1 MLSVGRI
8 DHNLEPTKEEI
19 LDLSEYKIEI
29 VLSDAEIAALNPVD
43 SAASKLTVSINP
55 LDLASPI
62 PVELAQGASVLCV
75 EVDPQSRQSVAR
87 IAALRAEQPDLP
99 IIALVREADLSLVRA
114 LLRQGVNDVI
124 ELPLSIAQLT
134 ESVSDLVANR
144 KGQTPRN
151 SRKVGR
157 LISVVK
163 SIGGVGAT
171 NVAVNLA
178 STLASEGDQRACLFD
193 LDVQFG
199 NAATYLGAAAEPS
212 LTELLDGG
220 ARIDGDFL
228 RTVMSVVAGG
238 ARFVPAPAEILPIEA
253 IDEAQLRHV
262 LQTARG
268 EFEFVVADLPA
279 NWANWTL
286 SVVSQS
292 DLIILVVELS
302 VGSLRQG
309 KRQLQ
314 LLKAQGVESARIAIL
329 VNRVEQ
335 RLFKTIGLDDA
346 AKVLGHPVQFHVHND
361 YPLMSAAN
369 NQGVVVA
376 DLNKRSKIARDFA
389 RTAKAVS
396 EMTDAVAL

>member
-1 MLSVGRI
+1 MGRI
-8 DHNLEPTKEEI
+8 DHNLELSKEEI

-29 VLSDAEIAALNPVD
+29 VLSEAEIAALERVD
-43 SAASKLTVSINP
+43 GAASKLTVAINP
-55 LDLASPI
+55 LDLAAPI

-75 EVDPQSRQSVAR
+75 EVDPKSRQSVAR

-124 ELPLSIAQLT
+124 ELPLSITQLT

-144 KGQTPRN
+144 KGQTPRS

-314 LLKAQGVESARIAIL
+314 LLKAQGVDSSRIAIL
-329 VNRVEQ
+329 VNRVEK

-376 DLNKRSKIARDFA
+376 DLNKRSALARDFA
-389 RTAKAVS
+389 RTAQAVA
-396 EMTDAVAL
+396 EMTDAVAP

>member
-1 MLSVGRI
+1 MGRI
-8 DHNLEPTKEEI
+8 DHSLELSKEEI

-29 VLSDAEIAALNPVD
+29 VLSEAEIAVLDRVD
-43 SAASKLTVSINP
+43 GAASKLTVAINP
-55 LDLASPI
+55 LDLAAPI

-75 EVDPQSRQSVAR
+75 EVDPKSRQSVAR

-124 ELPLSIAQLT
+124 ELPLSITQLT

-144 KGQTPRN
+144 KGQTPRS

-314 LLKAQGVESARIAIL
+314 LLKAQGVDGSRIAIL
-329 VNRVEQ
+329 VNRVEK

-376 DLNKRSKIARDFA
+376 DLNKRSALARDFA
-389 RTAKAVS
+389 RTAQAVA
-396 EMTDAVAL
+396 EMTDAVAP

>member
-1 MLSVGRI
+1 VGRI
-8 DHNLEPTKEEI
+8 DHSLELSKEEI
-19 LDLSEYKIEI
+19 LDLSDYKIEI
-29 VLSDAEIAALNPVD
+29 ILSETEIAALDPVD
-43 SAASKLTVSINP
+43 GAASKLTVAINA
-55 LDLASPI
+55 LALSAPI

-124 ELPLSIAQLT
+124 ELPLSITQLT

-157 LISVVK
+157 LICVVK

-314 LLKAQGVESARIAIL
+314 LLKAQGVDSARIAIL
-329 VNRVEQ
+329 VNRVEK

-376 DLNKRSKIARDFA
+376 DLNKRSTIARDFA
-389 RTAKAVS
+389 RTAQAVA
-396 EMTDAVAL
+396 EMTDAVAP

>member
-1 MLSVGRI
+1 M
-8 DHNLEPTKEEI
+8 
-19 LDLSEYKIEI
+19 DLSEYKIEI
-29 VLSDAEIAALNPVD
+29 VLSEAEIAVLERVD
-43 SAASKLTVSINP
+43 GAASKLTVAINP
-55 LDLASPI
+55 LDLSAPI
-62 PVELAQGASVLCV
+62 PVELAQTASVLCV
-75 EVDPQSRQSVAR
+75 EVNPQSRQSIAR

-134 ESVSDLVANR
+134 ESVGDLIANR

-151 SRKVGR
+151 HQKAGK

-178 STLASEGDQRACLFD
+178 ATLAAQGDDRACLFD

-212 LTELLDGG
+212 LTELLEGG

-228 RTVMSVVAGG
+228 RTVMSVVSGG
-238 ARFVPAPAEILPIEA
+238 ASFVPAPAEILPIEA
-253 IDEAQLRHV
+253 VDEAQLRRV
-262 LQTARG
+262 LQTARN

-286 SVVSQS
+286 SVVAQS

-314 LLKAQGVESARIAIL
+314 LLKSQGIESSRIAVL

-369 NQGVVVA
+369 NQGIVVA

-389 RTAKAVS
+389 RTAQAVS
-396 EMTDAVAL
+396 EMAVQAAS

>member
-1 MLSVGRI
+1 MGRI
-8 DHNLEPTKEEI
+8 DHSLELSKEEI
-19 LDLSEYKIEI
+19 LDLSDYKIEI
-29 VLSDAEIAALNPVD
+29 ILSETEIAALDPVD
-43 SAASKLTVSINP
+43 GAASKLTVAINA
-55 LDLASPI
+55 LALSAPI

-124 ELPLSIAQLT
+124 ELPLSITQLT

-157 LISVVK
+157 LICVVK

-314 LLKAQGVESARIAIL
+314 LLKAQGVDSARIAIL
-329 VNRVEQ
+329 VNRVEK

-376 DLNKRSKIARDFA
+376 DLNKRSTIARDFA
-389 RTAKAVS
+389 RTAQAVA
-396 EMTDAVAL
+396 EMTDAVAP